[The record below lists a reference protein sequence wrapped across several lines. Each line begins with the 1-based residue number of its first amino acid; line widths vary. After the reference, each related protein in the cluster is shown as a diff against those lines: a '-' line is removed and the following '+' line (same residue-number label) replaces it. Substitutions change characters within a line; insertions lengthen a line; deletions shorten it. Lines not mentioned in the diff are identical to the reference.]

1 MSTTSSLH
9 LTAGTLARSQA
20 IWVVGLIFALMTFLS
35 PLDDAANLPL
45 GELSTETY
53 AFVAV
58 LSAPAV
64 VFLFMATKSF
74 RLPRDL
80 TVILVL
86 IVMTIL
92 VSIAANMPSILS
104 AATKGRQGLEKAIS
118 SSLVPMLG
126 MYVAMLTC
134 NVVPYDFRKYFLT
147 PVLAGSGVVAAVAL
161 LQVAS
166 NYVGSLQGVSDRI
179 YSVTHHLRDGG
190 AATNSGPRLI
200 EVSSVLFEPADFGTY
215 VIYVAPWLLAA
226 LLVRESNYGRTLPV
240 IWKKLAMIA
249 ILAALFVAVRFSGRT
264 ASLGAPVMAAGYVG
278 LCLVAWLSFHRLA
291 YKIMCWIV
299 IVVAVLA
306 YVLPVV
312 LVLLFEDEIVT
323 MVVATR
329 SESNITRFGTVVILL
344 ELFQANPFFGAGMG
358 QYGFYVAQYIPSWAN
373 TYEFQRW
380 LGSLNSSFFPSF
392 AVFARLAGEL
402 GVFALATWVGFLV
415 VMLNR
420 VFTNLRVSYF
430 SSSGFPYYGVALA
443 TNFFSIAVSGMGM
456 ASFRVFWLWTTIG
469 LASVYAMNPQCIDM
483 RQPARP
489 QKPDAARRFAELRRN
504 SLRQGT
510 LPEVR

>member
-1 MSTTSSLH
+1 
-9 LTAGTLARSQA
+9 
-20 IWVVGLIFALMTFLS
+20 MTFLS

-53 AFVAV
+53 VFVAV
-58 LSAPAV
+58 LSAPVV
-64 VFLFMATKSF
+64 VFLLLATKSF

-86 IVMTIL
+86 IVLTIV
-92 VSIAANMPSILS
+92 VSIATNMPSILS
-104 AATKGRQGLEKAIS
+104 AATKGRHGLEKAIS
-118 SSLVPMLG
+118 SSLVPVLG
-126 MYVAMLTC
+126 MYISILAR
-134 NVVPYDFRKYFLT
+134 NVVPHDFKRHFLT
-147 PVLAGSGVVAAVAL
+147 PVLVGSAFVVAVAL

-166 NYVGSLQGVSDRI
+166 FYVSSLDGLATRI
-179 YSVTHHLRDGG
+179 FVLTHYTKGNVGDSGLG
-190 AATNSGPRLI
+190 AK

-226 LLVRESNYGRTLPV
+226 LLVRESNYGRIIPV
-240 IWKKLAMIA
+240 IWKKLVIAA
-249 ILAALFVAVRFSGRT
+249 ILVALFVAVRFSGRT
-264 ASLGAPVMAAGYVG
+264 ASLGAPVMTVGYIG

-291 YKIMCWIV
+291 YKIMCWTV

-312 LVLLFEDEIVT
+312 LVLLFKDEIVT
-323 MVVATR
+323 LVVATG

-344 ELFQANPFFGAGMG
+344 DLFQANPFFGAGIG
-358 QYGFYVAQYIPSWAN
+358 QYGFYVAQYVPPWAN

-402 GVFALATWVGFLV
+402 GAFGLATWVGFLV

-430 SSSGFPYYGVALA
+430 SGGGFPYYGVALA

-456 ASFRVFWLWTTIG
+456 ASFRVFWLWATIG

-489 QKPDAARRFAELRRN
+489 QKPDAARSFAETRRN
-504 SLRQGT
+504 ILRQAT
-510 LPEVR
+510 LPKAR